1 MPPFARP
8 VHRSLAFFLSQT
20 LLMTSMGLAPAPE
33 AASLPD
39 APEGSNLP
47 PGFTETGVA
56 SIGSETLTALA
67 FTPDDRLLITTQDGQ
82 LRVYQSGALLPSPA
96 LDFTTQ
102 WPPTSRICSNFER
115 GLLGVAVDPDF
126 ANNNF
131 IYLYYT
137 FNKNN
142 ACPASSVVNRVSR
155 FILQADNA
163 IVTTTETILIDNI
176 PSTNGNHNAGDL
188 HFGLDGWLYASAG
201 DAGTGG
207 SNARTLANLAGKI
220 LRVTRDGDIPVDN
233 PYLND
238 VDSRRCGDPAGVPP
252 GTGPC
257 QEIVAFGLRN
267 PFRFTFRPNSNEF
280 YINDVGQN
288 TWEEIDLGQ
297 IGADYGW
304 NCREGAHTYINC
316 NPLPPNMIDPIY
328 EYNHN
333 IGCNVITGGAFVPN
347 GVWPSA
353 YDDHYLFTDAGCGRI
368 WRLDPITGGY
378 TATQFATSANIPNHM
393 IFGPYSNTV
402 SLYYAGGNQVR
413 RIDYVGSENR
423 SPTAQLM
430 ASPVAGP
437 APLLVTF
444 NATGSA
450 DADGDSLTFD
460 WDFGDG
466 AVLTG
471 TTNLT
476 TTHTYTTTSILTAT
490 LIVRDNQGGAS
501 APATVEIQ
509 PGNTPPTPTIQS
521 PLTSTLFA
529 VGQTMTLTGNAT
541 DAEDG
546 GLPDSALTWEV
557 LIHHID
563 VMNPGNAHT
572 HTYVP
577 LTVGNNLTFTAP
589 APEDLSATAFS
600 YVEIRL
606 TAADSLN
613 LTTAITQT
621 LDPNRVNLTFN
632 TNPANLQILIAAQPY
647 TAPQTVVG
655 WEAWG
660 LAVEAQDQYDG
671 SNRLWLFSNWS
682 DGGAAAHTLTILASS
697 ATYTAT
703 FTLANLLYLPL
714 ISR

>member
-1 MPPFARP
+1 MPQP
-8 VHRSLAFFLSQT
+8 VAVMNRSLAILLSLT
-20 LLMTSMGLAPAPE
+20 LLLTSTGLAPTSE
-33 AASLPD
+33 AAPA

-47 PGFTETGVA
+47 PGFTESGVT
-56 SIGSETLTALA
+56 SIGGETLTALA
-67 FTPDDRLLITTQDGQ
+67 FTPDGRLLITTQDGQ
-82 LRVYQSGALLPSPA
+82 LRVYENGGLVGTPA
-96 LDFTTQ
+96 LDFVTQ

-126 ANNNF
+126 TTNNY

-137 FNKNN
+137 FNRSN

-155 FILQADNA
+155 FVLPANNT

-188 HFGLDGWLYASAG
+188 HFGLDGLLYASAG

-220 LRVTRDGDIPVDN
+220 LRVTRDGDIPLDN
-233 PYLND
+233 PYLD
-238 VDSRRCGDPAGVPP
+238 DAGSRRCGDPAGVPP
-252 GTGPC
+252 GSGPC

-267 PFRFTFRPNSNEF
+267 PFRFAFRPGTNEF

-304 NCREGAHTYINC
+304 NCREGAHTYTNC
-316 NPLPPNMIDPIY
+316 NPIPPNMVDPIH

-347 GVWPSA
+347 GIWPSA
-353 YDDHYLFTDAGCGRI
+353 YDDQYMFTDAGCSRM
-368 WRLDPITGGY
+368 WRLDPVTGGY
-378 TATQFATSANIPNHM
+378 TQTQFATGLNFPNHM

-402 SLYYAGGNQVR
+402 ALYYAGGSLVR

-430 ASPVAGP
+430 ASPTAGP

-444 NATGSA
+444 DATGSD
-450 DADGDSLTFD
+450 DADGDPLTFD

-466 AVLTG
+466 AVITG
-471 TTNLT
+471 TTGLT
-476 TTHTYTTTSILTAT
+476 ITHTYTGTGTLTAT
-490 LIVRDNQGGAS
+490 LLVRDDQGGVS
-501 APATVEIQ
+501 APATIQIQ
-509 PGNTPPTPTIQS
+509 PGNTAPTPTILT

-529 VGQTMTLTGNAT
+529 VGQTITLTGNAT
-541 DAEDG
+541 DVEDG
-546 GLPDSALTWEV
+546 ALPDSALTWEV

-563 VMNPGNAHT
+563 VINPGNAHT
-572 HTYVP
+572 HVYVP
-577 LTVGNNLTFTAP
+577 PTVGNGITFTTP
-589 APEDLSATAFS
+589 APEDLNATALS
-600 YVEIRL
+600 YLEIQL
-606 TAADSLN
+606 TAADSLS
-613 LTTAITQT
+613 LTTMITQT
-621 LDPNRVNLTFN
+621 LNPNRVDLTFN
-632 TNPANLQILIAAQPY
+632 TAPVDLQLLISAQPY

-655 WEAWG
+655 WEAWA
-660 LAVEAQDQYDG
+660 LPVEAPNQMDG
-671 SNRLWLFSNWS
+671 SNQFWIFDDWS
-682 DGGAAAHTLTILASS
+682 DGGAAAHVINVPAASEI
-697 ATYTAT
+697 YTAT
-703 FTLANLLYLPL
+703 FRLAARLYLP
-714 ISR
+714 IIRR